1 MAVISLYCKAPGRG
15 QIFRQS
21 TRDSVISVVMEV
33 RGWDGSMCNFEV
45 VVRCDTLHSYAD
57 GVHVVPTAAAVG
69 DVIAKEGNENSV
81 VLLNA
86 WGPRAAGD
94 LGHGIGFHAYR
105 MEKFVR

>member
-1 MAVISLYCKAPGRG
+1 MAVRSLYCTAPGRG

-21 TRDSVISVVMEV
+21 TKGSVISIMMEV

-45 VVRCDTLHSYAD
+45 VVRWDTLHSYAD
-57 GVHVVPTAAAVG
+57 GAHVVPTAAVVR

-86 WGPRAAGD
+86 WGPRATSVTALD
-94 LGHGIGFHAYR
+94 STANPR
-105 MEKFVR
+105 V